1 MRQVLLS
8 RVRSLVRRRAVLTVV
23 GVLALGGS
31 ALVFLPLFG
40 VPGFELSLALSILVG
55 TLGGGVGIAAAAQER
70 RVLLGTEPKLSELPR
85 PERPAQAVALALGT
99 ALVLNVAVLV
109 PPFLSSTLFALLT
122 TACDPFEL
130 VGYFPLLTLPSAL
143 LAATAGVLCGFMA
156 QRPWRAVLA
165 YTGLVL
171 LSGVATAW
179 PIVFGPQVYAFNH
192 FLGHLPGPLYDEAL
206 TVTPRVAWFRL
217 ETVLLAGLLAL
228 LTVVSLEVR
237 LGRLGRPRL
246 GPAGWVALV
255 LWVGSVALIEAHAPA
270 LGLRMTPEYLAEQLG
285 GVRETPHFRLHFPRG
300 LDREQVERTVRDLE
314 FRHSQL
320 SRFLGGAPS
329 ETIHVYLYRSE
340 EEKKALVGAGRTQ
353 FAKPWRY
360 ELHINDK
367 PFPHTSLHHELA
379 HVMAAPV
386 GSGPFRVT
394 TRLGVWPLMG
404 VIEGFA
410 VAADDPIQGEL
421 TLHQWAAGM
430 RRQKL
435 APDMRK
441 LMGTEGFYQAAPT
454 RAYTVAGS
462 FLRYLADTYGAEKVR
477 VLYAHADF
485 DEAYGRPLDELVTEW
500 EKHLDSLPLD
510 ENAISR
516 AFLRF
521 RTGSLFTRACAREV
535 ARLQDDAGTALYS
548 DPQEAFELYTRAAKL
563 QPDEPNFPIGQA
575 AALDQLDRTPE
586 ASQVLAT
593 LAEKTKEQ
601 PAMLAEVSMDQAEM
615 ALRQQKLD
623 EARQFLQRVL
633 ALAPSPELERGAHI
647 RLAAIESPSLLRA
660 VEFFFRGRKEEFRLL
675 QLARALELNPKEPYL
690 HYLLGRR
697 VQQVGDPSLAV
708 EYLRKGLS
716 LGGPA
721 MPEAI
726 RRESLRLLVEAS
738 YLAGDCGAVR
748 HEVGALPDFGPAFK
762 AAAVEWVARCDFE
775 DAVFK
780 GPLVPR
786 QAFR

>member
-8 RVRSLVRRRAVLTVV
+8 RVRSLVRRPAVLAVV

-40 VPGFELSLALSILVG
+40 VPGFELALALSIAVG

-70 RVLLGTEPKLSELPR
+70 RLLQNAEPRLRELPR
-85 PERPAQAVALALGT
+85 PERPSHAVALALTT
-99 ALVLNVAVLV
+99 ALVVNVAVLV

-130 VGYFPLLTLPSAL
+130 VGFYPLLTLPSAL
-143 LAATAGVLCGFMA
+143 LASTAGILCGFGA
-156 QRPWRAVLA
+156 VRPFRAVLA

-206 TVTPRVAWFRL
+206 TVTPRLAWFRL
-217 ETVLLAGLLAL
+217 ETVLLSGLLAL
-228 LTVVSLEVR
+228 LAIVSLDVR
-237 LGRLGRPRL
+237 EGRFGRPRL
-246 GPAGWVALV
+246 GLGGWVGLI

-270 LGLRMTPEYLAEQLG
+270 LGLRMTAEYLAEQLG
-285 GVRETPHFRLHFPRG
+285 GVRDTAHFRLHYPRG
-300 LDREQVERTVRDLE
+300 LDRELVERTVRDLE
-314 FRHSQL
+314 FRHTQL
-320 SRFLGGAPS
+320 SRFLGVAPT
-329 ETIHVYLYRSE
+329 ETIRVYLYRDE
-340 EEKKALVGAGRTQ
+340 QEKKALVGAGRTQ

-367 PFPHTSLHHELA
+367 PFPHGSLHHELA
-379 HVMAAPV
+379 HVMAAPA

-394 TRLGVWPLMG
+394 TRWGLWPLMG

-441 LMGTEGFYQAAPT
+441 LMGTEGFYQAAPS

-485 DEAYGRPLDELVTEW
+485 REAYGRPLDELVTEW

-510 ENAISR
+510 EDAISR

-521 RTGSLFTRACAREV
+521 RTGSLFTRTCAREV
-535 ARLQDDAGTALYS
+535 ARLDEKARAALLS
-548 DPQEAFELYTRAAKL
+548 DPQEALELFTRAAKL
-563 QPDEPNFPIGQA
+563 QPEEPNFPIGQA
-575 AALDQLDRTPE
+575 AALDQLDRASE
-586 ASQVLAT
+586 AAQVLSA
-593 LAEKTKEQ
+593 LAEKTKDQ
-601 PAMLAEVSMDQAEM
+601 PAMLAEVAMDQAEV
-615 ALRQQKLD
+615 ALRLEKLD
-623 EARQFLQRVL
+623 EAKQHLERVL

-647 RLAAIESPSLLRA
+647 RLAALESPSLLRA
-660 VEFFFRGRKEEFRLL
+660 VELFFRSPKEELRLL
-675 QLARALELNPKEPYL
+675 RLARALEAAPQQPYL

-697 VQQVGDPSLAV
+697 VQLVGEPSMAV
-708 EYLRKGLS
+708 EYLQRGLA
-716 LGGPA
+716 LGGPGQ
-721 MPEAI
+721 PEAI
-726 RRESLRLLVEAS
+726 RRETLRLLVEAS

-762 AAAVEWVARCDFE
+762 AAALEWVARCDFE
-775 DAVFK
+775 DATFQ

>member
-1 MRQVLLS
+1 
-8 RVRSLVRRRAVLTVV
+8 VLTVV

-31 ALVFLPLFG
+31 ALVFAPLFG
-40 VPGFELSLALSILVG
+40 QPGFELSLVLSILVG

-70 RVLLGTEPKLSELPR
+70 RVLLGAEPKLADLPR
-85 PERPAQAVALALGT
+85 PERPFQAVALALGT

-109 PPFLSSTLFALLT
+109 PPFFSSTLFALLT

-130 VGYFPLLTLPSAL
+130 VGFFPLLTLPSAL
-143 LAATAGVLCGFMA
+143 LSATAGVLCGFLA
-156 QRPWRAVLA
+156 QRPWRAGLA

-171 LSGVATAW
+171 LSAVATAW

-192 FLGHLPGPLYDEAL
+192 FLGHMPGPLYDEAL
-206 TVTPRVAWFRL
+206 TVTPRLAWFRL

-228 LTVVSLEVR
+228 LTTVSLDVR

-246 GPAGWVALV
+246 SIGGWAVLV
-255 LWVGSVALIEAHAPA
+255 LWVGSVALIEANAPV

-300 LDREQVERTVRDLE
+300 LDRELVERTVRDLE
-314 FRHSQL
+314 FRHGQL
-320 SRFLGGAPS
+320 SRFLGGAPT
-329 ETIHVYLYRSE
+329 ETIRVYLYRDE
-340 EEKKALVGAGRTQ
+340 KEKKALVGAGRTQ

-360 ELHINDK
+360 ELHLNDR
-367 PFPHTSLHHELA
+367 PFPHTTLHHELA
-379 HVMAAPV
+379 HVMAASV

-394 TRLGVWPLMG
+394 TRWGVWPLMG

-462 FLRYLADTYGAEKVR
+462 FLRYLADTYGPEKVR

-485 DEAYGRPLDELVTEW
+485 QEAYGRPLDELVTEW

-510 ENAISR
+510 EDDISR

-521 RTGSLFTRACAREV
+521 RTGSIFTRACAREV
-535 ARLQDDAGTALYS
+535 ARLQEDAGTALYS
-548 DPQEAFELYTRAAKL
+548 DPQEALELYTRAAQL
-563 QPDEPNFPIGQA
+563 QPDEPNFTVGQA
-575 AALDQLDRTPE
+575 AALDQLDRPAE
-586 ASQVLAT
+586 AAQLLAT
-593 LAEKTKEQ
+593 LADKTKDQ
-601 PAMLAEVSMDQAEM
+601 PALLAEVAMDQAEV
-615 ALRQQKLD
+615 ALRLQKLD
-623 EARQFLQRVL
+623 EARQHLERVL
-633 ALAPSPELERGAHI
+633 ALAPSPELERGAYI

-660 VEFFFRGRKEEFRLL
+660 VEFFFRGRKEELRLL
-675 QLARALELNPKEPYL
+675 HLARALELNPKEPYL

-708 EYLRKGLS
+708 GYLREGLS
-716 LGGPA
+716 LGGQA
-721 MPEAI
+721 MPEAL
-726 RRESLRLLVEAS
+726 RRETLRLLVEAS

-762 AAAVEWVARCDFE
+762 AAAVEWLARCDFE
-775 DAVFK
+775 DATYQ